1 MRRLKQGVSA
11 IARLLP
17 KGPGDAVRQLG
28 LFVLADLLYESVR
41 GIVFGKTSIA
51 YANGYGVASLERKLG
66 LFFEP
71 SLQALAMGSELVI
84 QTANWAYL
92 NTHFIITATFLV
104 WLYFARNGSFYFVRN
119 MFMVAMSLALIGYLL
134 VPTAPPR
141 LLPGLDITDTIAQ
154 ISQVNHDSA
163 FVRSFVNPFAA
174 VPSMHVAFALMVA
187 GPAVMLV
194 RRWYLRLAW
203 AMYPVMVFMVV
214 VVTGN
219 HFWFDAAVG
228 ACVAALSTGT
238 AQVLSRARPEA
249 WSWRTRARTAEA

>member
-1 MRRLKQGVSA
+1 M
-11 IARLLP
+11 
-17 KGPGDAVRQLG
+17 RQLG

-41 GIVFGKTSIA
+41 GIVSGKASIA

-71 SLQALAMGSELVI
+71 SMQALAMSSELII
-84 QTANWAYL
+84 QVANWAYL
-92 NTHFIITATFLV
+92 NTHFIVTTSFLV
-104 WLYFARNGSFYFVRN
+104 WLYFARNSSFYFVRN

-141 LLPGLDITDTIAQ
+141 LLPQLEITDTIAQ

-163 FVRSFVNPFAA
+163 FVKSFVNPFAA
-174 VPSMHVAFALMVA
+174 LPSMHVAFALMIA

-194 RRWYLRLAW
+194 RRWFLRLAW
-203 AMYPVMVFMVV
+203 ALYPVAVFLVV

-228 ACVAALSTGT
+228 VFVAAVSAVT
-238 AQVLSRARPEA
+238 AQLLSHARPQA
-249 WSWRTRARTAEA
+249 WSWQTRGQTAEA

>member
-1 MRRLKQGVSA
+1 MQRLKQGVSA
-11 IARLLP
+11 AAGLLP

-41 GIVFGKTSIA
+41 GIVSGKASIA

-71 SLQALAMGSELVI
+71 SLQALAMGSELII
-84 QTANWAYL
+84 QAANWAYL
-92 NTHFIITATFLV
+92 NTHFIVTTAFLV
-104 WLYFARNGSFYFVRN
+104 WLYFARNSSFYFVRN

-141 LLPGLDITDTIAQ
+141 LLPELDITDTIAQ

-163 FVRSFVNPFAA
+163 FVKSFVNPFAA
-174 VPSMHVAFALMVA
+174 LPSMHVAFSLMVA

-194 RRWYLRLAW
+194 RHWFVRVVW
-203 AMYPVMVFMVV
+203 ALYPAIVFFVV

-228 ACVAALSTGT
+228 IFVAAASTAT
-238 AQVLSRARPEA
+238 AQALSRARPDA
-249 WSWRTRARTAEA
+249 WSWRTRTRTAEA